1 MALLHVLTDGRVN
14 WGAGRGFD
22 PTEFEAFGVPLD
34 ETVGRFQEA
43 AEVVL
48 AAWAN
53 DHLAFHGR
61 YLDFDHVEMLPKP
74 CQLPGPPTRV
84 AATSLDTVSSADST
98 GHLILMDPHA
108 SSSEIG
114 AKYELYC
121 SQLAAHAWPA
131 PATRLRSA
139 DRSSVDI
146 APPTAVLSG

>member
-1 MALLHVLTDGRVN
+1 M
-14 WGAGRGFD
+14 
-22 PTEFEAFGVPLD
+22 PLD

-61 YLDFDHVEMLPKP
+61 YWDFDHVEMLPKP
-74 CQLPGPPTRV
+74 CQLPGPPTWV
-84 AATSLDTVSSADST
+84 VATSLDAVSSAASK

-108 SSSEIG
+108 SFSEIG

-121 SQLAAHAWPA
+121 SQLAAGAGDTP
-131 PATRLRSA
+131 SA
-139 DRSSVDI
+139 CGSIFR
-146 APPTAVLSG
+146 